1 MERIKN
7 LNLYQKGILLL
18 LALLFVGFTVAYSVA
33 YKREGFAY
41 EGAMLYPSE
50 ENGQRVYTGRLHG
63 KDTSFT
69 VTAEKAVTFRYG
81 EKIYGPYTVRED
93 PTAIPKDTGFA
104 SQMKGIEILNGDEVY
119 FRGGVFISQGSR
131 VLFPED
137 KSKVGGYWVSSG
149 GVHYYDFQG
158 KQTDPMEPTATTI
171 VNVME
176 GPELTRKGDWECW
189 FYGVIASVITAVSML
204 FADELFRWN
213 LSWQIRDVYDA
224 EPSDWE
230 IFTRYAG
237 WTVLTILAPFVYI
250 AGLQV

>member
-7 LNLYQKGILLL
+7 LNLYQKGILVL

-93 PTAIPKDTGFA
+93 PTAIPKTSGL
-104 SQMKGIEILNGDEVY
+104 SEHMTGIEILDGEKVF
-119 FRGGVFISQGSR
+119 FRGGLFASRGDR
-131 VLFPED
+131 VLLPETGSATN
-137 KSKVGGYWVSSG
+137 KVSMIVGGEA
-149 GVHYYDFQG
+149 YDARG
-158 KQTDPMEPTATTI
+158 NKIDRMIPSAATI
-171 VNVME
+171 VELTE
-176 GPELTRKGDWECW
+176 GPELTRKCDWECW
-189 FYGVIASVITAVSML
+189 FYGVIASVITVVSML
-204 FADELFRWN
+204 FADELFRRK
-213 LSWQIRDVYDA
+213 LSWSIQDAHLA
-224 EPSDWE
+224 EPSEWE

-237 WTVLTILAPFVYI
+237 WTVLTVLI
-250 AGLQV
+250 AIMYVVGLMK